1 MNGKERKRILL
12 VEDDPHISEGMKL
25 NLALQGYE
33 VIVAGDGLTGLRMWE
48 ESRPDL
54 IVLDIMLPHLDGL
67 SVLRNIRLRDER
79 IPILIVSVKG
89 APGDRVKGLSF
100 GVDDYLTKPFHLDEF
115 LLRVERL
122 LTRVSWYRREGD
134 PGEGTDREFPMIYAF
149 GANRI
154 DFGKGRAQSPRG
166 DIALTEQEL
175 KLLKLFITHRGK
187 PLSRK
192 KLLEVGWGYSKGTTT
207 RTVDNF
213 LVRFRKYFEDNPH
226 EPVYFISIRSVGY
239 LFDHD

>member
-1 MNGKERKRILL
+1 MKQTRKKRILII
-12 VEDDPHISEGMKL
+12 EDDRHIAEGMRL
-25 NLALQGYE
+25 NLNLQGYD
-33 VIVAGDGLTGLRMWE
+33 VDIAPDGLSGLAGWKE
-48 ESRPDL
+48 KRPDL
-54 IVLDIMLPHLDGL
+54 IVLDIMLPKMDGL
-67 SVLRNIRLRDER
+67 TVLQNIRLEDER
-79 IPILIVSVKG
+79 IPVLIVSVKG

>member
-1 MNGKERKRILL
+1 MKQTGKKRILII
-12 VEDDPHISEGMKL
+12 EDDRHIAEGMRL
-25 NLALQGYE
+25 NLSLQGHD
-33 VIVAGDGLTGLRMWE
+33 VDIAPDGLSGLADWKE
-48 ESRPDL
+48 KRPDL
-54 IVLDIMLPHLDGL
+54 IVLDIMLPKMDGL
-67 SVLRNIRLRDER
+67 TVLQNIRLEDER
-79 IPILIVSVKG
+79 IPVLIVSVKG

>member
-1 MNGKERKRILL
+1 MKQTGKKRILII
-12 VEDDPHISEGMKL
+12 EDDRHIAEGMRL
-25 NLALQGYE
+25 NLSLQGHD
-33 VIVAGDGLTGLRMWE
+33 VDIAPDGLSGLADWKE
-48 ESRPDL
+48 KRPDL
-54 IVLDIMLPHLDGL
+54 IVLDIMLPKMDGL
-67 SVLRNIRLRDER
+67 TVLQNIRLEDER
-79 IPILIVSVKG
+79 IPVLIVSVKS

-122 LTRVSWYRREGD
+122 LTRVSWNRREGD
-134 PGEGTDREFPMIYAF
+134 PGEGTGRDLPTIYAF

-154 DFGKGRAQSPRG
+154 DFEKGRAQSPRG

-226 EPVYFISIRSVGY
+226 EPVYFRSIRSVGY
-239 LFDHD
+239 LFDHE